1 MPHLHLTN
9 REWESTEY
17 CENQLMNASRDH
29 NEFCQY
35 WKLVFEEMVAIDD
48 GREADHHLRPRQP
61 IRGPTNASLIIL
73 YFSSSFYVSSR
84 SFSLFVLV
92 ALFLLELSSLVT
104 LSHSCYCGGRGGELG
119 RDDLRDRSDAQ
130 LDRNCWWTCGT
141 EI

>member
-61 IRGPTNASLIIL
+61 IRGPTNQRPNQRKLNYSLLLFFIL
-73 YFSSSFYVSSR
+73 C
-84 SFSLFVLV
+84 
-92 ALFLLELSSLVT
+92 LVT
-104 LSHSCYCGGRGGELG
+104 LFFPFRSRGTLSS
-119 RDDLRDRSDAQ
+119 RTLFSSYS
-130 LDRNCWWTCGT
+130 LSLLLLWWTGRRT
-141 EI
+141 GQRRFEGPQ